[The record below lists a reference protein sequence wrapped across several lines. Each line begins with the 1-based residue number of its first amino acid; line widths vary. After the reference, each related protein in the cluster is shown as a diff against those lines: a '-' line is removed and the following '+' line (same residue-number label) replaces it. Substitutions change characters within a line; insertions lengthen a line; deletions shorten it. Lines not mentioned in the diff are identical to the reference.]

1 MHLIISEL
9 AVDHDHFPLEV
20 LREKF
25 PYHVCTSKIASTG
38 LPYSSLTPTYNFT
51 LEISEV
57 QAAGEVQ
64 LSTMLQ

>member
-1 MHLIISEL
+1 M
-9 AVDHDHFPLEV
+9 VDHDHFPLEG

-38 LPYSSLTPTYNFT
+38 LPYSSAAPTYYFT

-64 LSTMLQ
+64 LSTMVQ